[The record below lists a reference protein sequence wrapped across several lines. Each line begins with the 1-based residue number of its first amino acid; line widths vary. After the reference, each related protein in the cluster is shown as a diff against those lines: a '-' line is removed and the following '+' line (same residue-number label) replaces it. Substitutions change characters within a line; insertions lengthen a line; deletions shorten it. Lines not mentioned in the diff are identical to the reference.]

1 MCFLGVLL
9 ALAMNILKRL
19 KLTSRS
25 FWVLEELPPFSLA
38 VSVVLV
44 LDDKLWTC
52 SSRLGQETVA
62 AGLRWELMW
71 VCQVSPQIRASP
83 SSSYSTA
90 EVSEEPFMKVKWK
103 FGT

>member
-62 AGLRWELMW
+62 TGLRWELTW

-90 EVSEEPFMKVKWK
+90 EVSE
-103 FGT
+103 